1 MADNFVI
8 EKFVFRTI
16 AKSVL
21 ALILLA
27 AVAYPVD
34 FAVWRTRLAMSHDG
48 RGGMGTVEVNRVVAA
63 ELKGN
68 KEDYYFN
75 GTMTVDCSESLYPQ
89 GGNGACWWVRR
100 HRDVVVRY

>member
-1 MADNFVI
+1 MAENFVI

-48 RGGMGTVEVNRVVAA
+48 RGGMGTV
-63 ELKGN
+63 
-68 KEDYYFN
+68 
-75 GTMTVDCSESLYPQ
+75 
-89 GGNGACWWVRR
+89 
-100 HRDVVVRY
+100 